1 MEFVQ
6 FNEVIVMNI
15 FGYVVKQYLLNNN
28 LKQNDI
34 ANNSDM
40 TKATVSKLLN
50 RDNISLD
57 KMLEIANALNCN
69 LEINLV
75 PKE

>member
-1 MEFVQ
+1 
-6 FNEVIVMNI
+6 MNI

-34 ANNSDM
+34 VNNSDM

>member
-1 MEFVQ
+1 
-6 FNEVIVMNI
+6 MNI

>member
-1 MEFVQ
+1 
-6 FNEVIVMNI
+6 MNI

-34 ANNSDM
+34 VNNSDM

-69 LEINLV
+69 IEINLV

>member
-1 MEFVQ
+1 
-6 FNEVIVMNI
+6 MNI
-15 FGYVVKQYLLNNN
+15 FGYVVKQYLINNN

>member
-1 MEFVQ
+1 
-6 FNEVIVMNI
+6 MNI

-34 ANNSDM
+34 VNNSDM

-57 KMLEIANALNCN
+57 KMLEIANALNCDI
-69 LEINLV
+69 EINLV

>member
-1 MEFVQ
+1 MQ

>member
-1 MEFVQ
+1 
-6 FNEVIVMNI
+6 MNI

-69 LEINLV
+69 IEINLV

>member
-1 MEFVQ
+1 MQ

-34 ANNSDM
+34 VNNSDM